1 MQFEKLAIPDV
12 VLCKPNVF
20 ADDRGYFV
28 ETFHQKKLE
37 EFIGKSLNFCQDN
50 EAKSTKNVLRG
61 LHYQLPPHA
70 QSKLVRVVKGSVLD
84 VVVDVRK
91 NSPTF
96 GKHLTVELNDID
108 KHQLFIPKGFAHG
121 YLVLSNEAIFA
132 YKVDAYYNPKSE
144 AGILYNDPQLDI
156 NWQVNEND
164 LIISEKDKIQSLLKN
179 AKYL

>member
-91 NSPTF
+91 NSPTY

-121 YLVLSNEAIFA
+121 YLVLSNEVIFA

>member
-121 YLVLSNEAIFA
+121 YLVLSNEVIFA